1 MFKPQETGSPG
12 SQMRSRWAMF
22 VQEPPQI
29 GPGISMFALRSSV
42 CAYNQQPGVF
52 PSSTDVDSSTT
63 YNTWSF
69 LFLSFFRFLLFN
81 KFIAVSI

>member
-52 PSSTDVDSSTT
+52 PAAPM
-63 YNTWSF
+63 WIPRPLIIHG
-69 LFLSFFRFLLFN
+69 LFCFYRFSDFCSLTN
-81 KFIAVSI
+81 S